1 MTEPTGDAVEPAGWR
16 AAAERVMPLARR
28 VPVLRRIAAWRDG
41 AVELQTVRPEKE
53 RLARLVAHYESQLFV
68 VPGHFYS
75 PSPDLGDLD
84 RRSREIF
91 RPGRVP
97 LPGVELEE
105 QAQLALLDEL
115 APLASGVDLPDQPT
129 EGWRYHSDNEGF
141 GAADGI
147 ALASVLRLWR
157 PSRYVEIGS
166 GWTSALAL
174 DVNDRFLDGAMKT
187 TFIDPYP
194 DRLLGLLR
202 PEDHERAE
210 IRVEPVQA
218 VDPAV
223 FDVLGRGDVLFI
235 DSTHVART
243 GGDVVHDVFTILP
256 RLASGVRVHFHDVF
270 YPFEYPREWVFEGRA
285 WNELYLIR
293 ALLSY
298 STRYRV
304 ALWTSMLA
312 TLHPER
318 LAASLPAAMPYGG
331 GSLWLEVR

>member
-1 MTEPTGDAVEPAGWR
+1 MSEPTGARVAPRGWR
-16 AAAERVMPLARR
+16 AAAERAMPLARR

-41 AVELQTVRPEKE
+41 AVELQTVRPERE
-53 RLARLVAHYESQLFV
+53 RLDRLVAHYESQLFV

-75 PSPDLGDLD
+75 PSPDLEDLD
-84 RRSREIF
+84 RRRGDIF
-91 RPGRVP
+91 RDGRVP
-97 LPGVELEE
+97 LPGVELNEE
-105 QAQLALLDEL
+105 AQLALVDEL
-115 APLASGVDLPDQPT
+115 APLAAGIDLPAQRVD
-129 EGWRYHSDNEGF
+129 GWRYHCDNEGF
-141 GAADGI
+141 GPADGI
-147 ALASVLRLWR
+147 TLASVLRHWR

-194 DRLLGLLR
+194 DRLLTLMR

-210 IRVEPVQA
+210 IRSAPVQE
-218 VDPAV
+218 VDLAV
-223 FDVLGRGDVLFI
+223 FDVLGPGDVLFI

-243 GGDVVHDVFTILP
+243 GGDVVHDVFSILP
-256 RLASGVRVHFHDVF
+256 RLASGVRVHFHDMF
-270 YPFEYPREWVFEGRA
+270 YPFEYPPAWVFEGRA

-298 STRYRV
+298 NTRYHV
-304 ALWTSMLA
+304 TLWPSMLA
-312 TLHPER
+312 TLHPDR
-318 LAASLPAAMPYGG
+318 LAAALPGAMPYGG